1 MATRALSSTLPAAG
15 ALRSPLGSLGGEAL
29 IITAALGLGGGLA
42 QASSWGR
49 RRPGGDELTTNI
61 ALGLGGGL
69 AAHAVSRRGQGV
81 GPESVSSTYCR
92 SIIWPRHLSGPELV
106 SFTEAFSSGLLKA
119 GEELMEREGVF
130 TLMDLIKVVGGKPR
144 NLRLIGGLRLRTLLI
159 SLIAARSLGCPNM
172 RVNRGVLGRA
182 LARLIAF
189 TFALSRGNRP
199 Q

>member
-1 MATRALSSTLPAAG
+1 M
-15 ALRSPLGSLGGEAL
+15 
-29 IITAALGLGGGLA
+29 
-42 QASSWGR
+42 
-49 RRPGGDELTTNI
+49 
-61 ALGLGGGL
+61 
-69 AAHAVSRRGQGV
+69 
-81 GPESVSSTYCR
+81 
-92 SIIWPRHLSGPELV
+92 

-130 TLMDLIKVVGGKPR
+130 TLMDLMKVLGGKPR

-159 SLIAARSLGCPNM
+159 NLITARSLGCPNM
-172 RVNRGVLGRA
+172 RVNRGVLGRI